1 MLGEPVVVLGASG
14 MLGRATRETL
24 AARGIRHSAYTRAE
38 VDLAALGD
46 LGHSIPAGTGTVINC
61 AAWTNVDAA
70 ETHEDEA
77 SRINGHAVGELARHC
92 RAIGAVLV
100 HFSTDYVFDG
110 RAQAPYTLDHPR
122 APLNAYGR
130 TKALGEREIES
141 SGCQYL
147 LVRTSWVY
155 APWGKNFVRTIVG
168 LAKKRPTLR
177 VVNDQRGRPS
187 SAEQLA
193 RTSLALLGVGARGTY
208 HACDAGECTWFEF
221 ARAAVAEL
229 GLPCVVEPCT
239 SAEFPSPAVRPSY
252 SVLDLSATVAR
263 IGPLVAWR
271 DSLRDVLARLE
282 T

>member
-1 MLGEPVVVLGASG
+1 VLGEPVVVLGASG
-14 MLGRATRETL
+14 MLGRSAREAL
-24 AARGIRHSAYTRAE
+24 AARGVRHSAFTHAE
-38 VDLAALGD
+38 VDLAALSG

-77 SRINGHAVGELARHC
+77 ARVNGHAVGELARHC
-92 RAIGAVLV
+92 RSIGAVLV

-122 APLNAYGR
+122 APVNAYGR
-130 TKALGEREIES
+130 SKALGEREIEA

-193 RTSLALLGVGARGTY
+193 RTTLALLGTGARGTY

-229 GLPCVVEPCT
+229 GLECVVEPCT

-271 DSLRDVLARLE
+271 DSLRDMLARLE
-282 T
+282 E

>member
-1 MLGEPVVVLGASG
+1 VLAEPVVVLGASG
-14 MLGRATRETL
+14 MLGRATREAL
-24 AARGIRHSAYTRAE
+24 AVRGILYAGLTHADL
-38 VDLAALGD
+38 DLAALPD
-46 LGHSIPAGTGTVINC
+46 LGRRIPAGTGSVINC

-70 ETHEDEA
+70 EAHEEQA
-77 SRINGHAVGELARHC
+77 TLVNGHAVGELARHC
-92 RAIGAVLV
+92 KSIGAVLV

-110 RAQAPYTLDHPR
+110 RAAAPYALDHPR
-122 APLNAYGR
+122 APINAYGR
-130 TKALGEREIES
+130 SKAVGERELEL
-141 SGCQYL
+141 SGCPYL

-193 RTSLALLGVGARGTY
+193 RTTLDLLGVGALGTY

-229 GLPCVVEPCT
+229 GLECSVEPCT
-239 SAEFPSPAVRPSY
+239 SAEFPSPALRPGY

-282 T
+282 D

>member
-1 MLGEPVVVLGASG
+1 VLGEPVVVLGASG
-14 MLGRATRETL
+14 MLGRATREAL
-24 AARGIRHSAYTRAE
+24 AARGIRHSAFTRAE
-38 VDLAALGD
+38 VDLAALSG
-46 LGHSIPAGTGTVINC
+46 LGQRIPAGTGTVINC

-77 SRINGHAVGELARHC
+77 ARVNGHAVGELARHC
-92 RAIGAVLV
+92 RSIGAVLV

-147 LVRTSWVY
+147 LMRTSWVY

-193 RTSLALLGVGARGTY
+193 RTALALLGVGARGTF

-229 GLPCVVEPCT
+229 GLECVVEPCT
-239 SAEFPSPAVRPSY
+239 SAEFPSPAVRPGY

-271 DSLRDVLARLE
+271 DSLRDVLSRLE

>member
-14 MLGRATRETL
+14 MLGRATREAL
-24 AARGIRHSAYTRAE
+24 AARGIRHSAFTRRE
-38 VDLAALGD
+38 VDLAALSD
-46 LGHSIPAGTGTVINC
+46 LGDRIPAGTGTVINC

-77 SRINGHAVGELARHC
+77 SRVNGHAVGELARHC
-92 RAIGAVLV
+92 RSIGAVLV

-110 RAQAPYTLDHPR
+110 RAQAPYELNHPR

-130 TKALGEREIES
+130 SKALGEREIEA

-147 LVRTSWVY
+147 LIRTSWVY

-193 RTSLALLGVGARGTY
+193 RTSLALLGVGARGPY

-229 GLPCVVEPCT
+229 GLECVVEPCT

-282 T
+282 S